1 MEFLSICGNARSHW
15 HCVRTFLRHFTSNAK
30 RLTSNLS
37 IILIHY
43 IKAHYTYNNLTPE
56 SKQSTKQL
64 MELLNFLAENFLF
77 IYMGIS
83 VFSFSHHRWDPFFTI
98 FAFLGIILGRLINV
112 YPLAGLI
119 NLNRNRRNPETI
131 IPCKFQH
138 MMMFSGLRGAVA
150 FALAL
155 RDTSSPANQLMFST
169 TLLIVYVTVLFLGGG
184 TTAMLTKLQI
194 PGEISNIKL

>member
-1 MEFLSICGNARSHW
+1 MEC
-15 HCVRTFLRHFTSNAK
+15 
-30 RLTSNLS
+30 
-37 IILIHY
+37 
-43 IKAHYTYNNLTPE
+43 IKAHYTYNNLTE
-56 SKQSTKQL
+56 ISKAATKQL

-98 FAFLGIILGRLINV
+98 FAFLGIILGRLINI
-112 YPLAGLI
+112 YPLSGLI
-119 NLNRNRRNPETI
+119 NLSRSRRNPSSV

-155 RDTSSPANQLMFST
+155 RDTKTPANQLMFST

-184 TTAMLTKLQI
+184 TTTMLTKLEI
-194 PGEISNIKL
+194 PGTYCVK